1 MIESYRPVVGDVVT
15 YNGYTPEQVCWGSND
30 TPYMLIIGRQYVIEY
45 VEPHSSH
52 TKVSIRG
59 VVGRFN
65 SVHFTLADKY

>member
-1 MIESYRPVVGDVVT
+1 MIESYKPEVGDVVT
-15 YNGYTPEQVCWGSND
+15 FNGYTPEEVCWGSND

-45 VEPHSSH
+45 VEPHSAH
-52 TKVSIRG
+52 TKVSVRG